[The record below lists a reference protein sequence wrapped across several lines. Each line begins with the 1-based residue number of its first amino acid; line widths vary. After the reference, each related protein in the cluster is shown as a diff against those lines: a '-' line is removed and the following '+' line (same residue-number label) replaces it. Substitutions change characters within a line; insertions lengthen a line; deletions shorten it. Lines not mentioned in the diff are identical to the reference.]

1 MCLSVPA
8 EIIEINGDRAKVS
21 VGGVFYEAGLD
32 LLDGVEIGDYV
43 LLHSGFAIQVL
54 DRQAA
59 EETLAL
65 LREGREK
72 MQ

>member
-8 EIIEINGDRAKVS
+8 EVIEIDGSRAKVS
-21 VGGVFYEAGLD
+21 VGGVFYDAGLD
-32 LLDGVEIGDYV
+32 LLDNVVVGDYV
-43 LLHSGFAIQVL
+43 LLHSGYAIQLL
-54 DRQAA
+54 DRELA